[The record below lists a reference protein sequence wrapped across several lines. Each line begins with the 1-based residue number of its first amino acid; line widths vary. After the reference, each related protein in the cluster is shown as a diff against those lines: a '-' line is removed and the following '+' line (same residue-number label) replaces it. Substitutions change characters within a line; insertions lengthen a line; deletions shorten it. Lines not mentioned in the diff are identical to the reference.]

1 MKHVDRIKDALRVG
15 GVVSSESTLTMK
27 SDDVLLRRIERLREL
42 LHDDNKSI
50 HLTFITSKGL
60 KHNMYSGIVQNEV
73 TLDDLF

>member
-1 MKHVDRIKDALRVG
+1 
-15 GVVSSESTLTMK
+15 MK
-27 SDDVLLRRIERLREL
+27 SGLLRRIERLREL

-60 KHNMYSGIVQNEV
+60 KHNVYSGIVQNEV

>member
-1 MKHVDRIKDALRVG
+1 MVNLCEMKFTTSPFVIDNNYHDI
-15 GVVSSESTLTMK
+15 
-27 SDDVLLRRIERLREL
+27 LLRRIERLREL

-73 TLDDLF
+73 MLDDLF